1 MMNESSSGQN
11 PGSPANPILLPKDKK
26 TLLAYYA
33 GERLPSP
40 MGGQFDILGVRD
52 GEGGTGRVV
61 LECNVSSLRY
71 VLVIPKATRAERA
84 VVKEAIEGKEES
96 ICPRHGH
103 FQRLTKSGK
112 DWVCG
117 LCGVSFGKG

>member
-1 MMNESSSGQN
+1 MMNESSSGPA
-11 PGSPANPILLPKDKK
+11 PGSPANPIPLPKDKK

-40 MGGQFDILGVRD
+40 MGGQFDILGVREGD
-52 GEGGTGRVV
+52 GGTGTVV

-84 VVKEAIEGKEES
+84 KVKEAIEGSEES
-96 ICPRHGH
+96 ICPRHGQ

-112 DWVCG
+112 DWVCS
-117 LCGVSFGKG
+117 LCGVSYGKG